1 MAKRDY
7 YDVLGVNKGASADQI
22 KSAYR
27 KLAVKFHP
35 DKNKGDKAAEE
46 KFKEAS
52 EAYHV
57 LSNSER
63 KQNYDNFG
71 HAAFENGGGGRGGFG
86 NFDFSNHFSD
96 IFEDFFGEGFGGG
109 RRSRR
114 SNNRGSDLRYDLSIT
129 LEEAFSGKKQD
140 IKFSTTEKCDTCSG
154 SGSKPGHNA
163 GACNMCGG
171 HGQVRSSQG
180 FFTVQ
185 QTCPQCSGSGEM
197 ITHPCGSCGG
207 QGKKQASK
215 RLSVTI
221 PKGVDDGTRIRLSG
235 KGEAGS
241 RGGSNGDLYLF
252 INVHSHELFKRS
264 DENLF
269 FECPISIADAALGTS
284 IEIPTIDGGKAKI
297 KIPAGT
303 QSGKQFRLRAK
314 GMPYMRG
321 GDYGDLYVQVNT
333 EVPVSLNK
341 EQKEL
346 LEKFRE
352 IENEKSNPSIKKFFQ
367 KAKSFWSNL
376 KLSSIKDIFNFN
388 GKRLQLRFVN
398 LIFAQ
403 INNSFL
409 NF

>member
-1 MAKRDY
+1 MAKKDFY
-7 YDVLGVNKGASADQI
+7 EVLGVTKGASSDQI
-22 KSAYR
+22 KAAYR
-27 KLAVKFHP
+27 KLAVKHHP
-35 DKNKGDKAAEE
+35 DKNEGNKASED

-71 HAAFENGGGGRGGFG
+71 HAAFENGSGGRGGFE
-86 NFDFSNHFSD
+86 NFDFSSSFSD
-96 IFEDFFGEGFGGG
+96 IFEDFFEDFGGTGG
-109 RRSRR
+109 RRGRR
-114 SNNRGSDLRYDLSIT
+114 NSNLRGSDLRYDLSIS
-129 LEEAFSGKKQD
+129 LEEAYTGKKQD
-140 IKFSTTEKCDTCSG
+140 IKFSTSEKCNTCKG
-154 SGSKPGHNA
+154 SGSKPGYEV
-163 GACNMCGG
+163 GACSMCGG
-171 HGQVRSSQG
+171 NGQVRSNQG

-185 QTCPQCSGSGEM
+185 QTCPQCSGNGEE
-197 ITHPCGSCGG
+197 ITNPCSDCNG
-207 QGKKQASK
+207 QGKKQTSK

-221 PKGVDDGTRIRLSG
+221 PKGVNDGTRIRLAG

-241 RGGSNGDLYLF
+241 RGAGNGDLYLF
-252 INVHSHELFKRS
+252 INVYSHDLFKRS

-269 FECPISIADAALGTS
+269 FECPISIADAALGAA

-297 KIPAGT
+297 KIPSGT
-303 QSGKQFRLRAK
+303 QSGKQFRLKGK

-321 GDYGDLYVQVNT
+321 SENGHLYVKVNT

-367 KAKSFWSNL
+367 KAKSFWKN
-376 KLSSIKDIFNFN
+376 
-388 GKRLQLRFVN
+388 
-398 LIFAQ
+398 
-403 INNSFL
+403 
-409 NF
+409 

>member
-7 YDVLGVNKGASADQI
+7 YDVLGVGKSSSADQI

-27 KLAVKFHP
+27 KLAVKYHP
-35 DKNKGDKAAEE
+35 DKNEGDKAAEE

-86 NFDFSNHFSD
+86 NFDFSSHFSD

-109 RRSRR
+109 GRRNRR

-129 LEEAFSGKKQD
+129 LEEAYTGKKQD
-140 IKFSTTEKCDTCSG
+140 IKFSTSEKCDTCKG
-154 SGSKPGHNA
+154 SGSKPGHEA
-163 GACNMCGG
+163 GSCSMCGG

-185 QTCPQCSGSGEM
+185 QTCPQCSGSGEE
-197 ITHPCGSCGG
+197 ITNPCNSCSG

-221 PKGVDDGTRIRLSG
+221 PRGVDDGTRIRLAG

-241 RGGSNGDLYLF
+241 RGAGNGDLYLF
-252 INVHSHELFKRS
+252 INVYSHELFKRS
-264 DENLF
+264 DEHLF

-303 QSGKQFRLRAK
+303 QSGKQLRLKSK

-321 GDYGDLYVQVNT
+321 NGTGDLYVQVNT
-333 EVPVSLNK
+333 EVPISLNK

-346 LEKFRE
+346 LEKFRK
-352 IENEKSNPSIKKFFQ
+352 IENERSNPSIKKFFQ
-367 KAKSFWSNL
+367 KAKNFWKN
-376 KLSSIKDIFNFN
+376 
-388 GKRLQLRFVN
+388 
-398 LIFAQ
+398 
-403 INNSFL
+403 
-409 NF
+409 

>member
-7 YDVLGVNKGASADQI
+7 YEVLGVEKSASPEQI
-22 KSAYR
+22 KAAYR
-27 KLAVKFHP
+27 KQAVKYHP
-35 DKNKGDKAAEE
+35 DKNKGDKGAEE

-86 NFDFSNHFSD
+86 NFDFSSSFSD
-96 IFEDFFGEGFGGG
+96 IFEDFFGEGFGGGG

-114 SNNRGSDLRYDLSIT
+114 SNNRGSDLRYDLSIS
-129 LEEAFSGKKQD
+129 LEEAYTGKKQD
-140 IKFSTTEKCDTCSG
+140 IKFSTSERCDTCSG
-154 SGSKPGHNA
+154 SGSKPGHSA
-163 GACNMCGG
+163 SSCSMCGG

-185 QTCPQCSGSGEM
+185 QTCPQCAGSGEQ
-197 ITHPCGSCGG
+197 ITDPCSRCGG

-241 RGGSNGDLYLF
+241 RGASNGDLYLF
-252 INVHSHELFKRS
+252 INVESHELFKRS
-264 DENLF
+264 EVNLF
-269 FECPISIADAALGTS
+269 FEFPISFTDAALGTT

-297 KIPAGT
+297 KIPDGT
-303 QSGKQFRLRAK
+303 QSGKQFRLKGK
-314 GMPYMRG
+314 GMPFMRR

-346 LEKFRE
+346 LEKFRK
-352 IENEKSNPSIKKFFQ
+352 IENDRSNPSIKRFFQ
-367 KAKSFWSNL
+367 KAKNFWKN
-376 KLSSIKDIFNFN
+376 
-388 GKRLQLRFVN
+388 
-398 LIFAQ
+398 
-403 INNSFL
+403 
-409 NF
+409 

>member
-7 YDVLGVNKGASADQI
+7 YEVLGVEKSASPDQI
-22 KSAYR
+22 KAAYR
-27 KLAVKFHP
+27 KQAVKYHP
-35 DKNKGDKAAEE
+35 DKNKGDKGAEE

-86 NFDFSNHFSD
+86 NFDFSGSFSD
-96 IFEDFFGEGFGGG
+96 IFEDFFGEGFGGGG

-129 LEEAFSGKKQD
+129 LEEAYTGKKQD
-140 IKFSTTEKCDTCSG
+140 IKFSTSERCDTCSG

-163 GACNMCGG
+163 SSCSMCGG

-185 QTCPQCSGSGEM
+185 QTCPQCAGSGEE
-197 ITHPCGSCGG
+197 ITHPCSSCSG

-241 RGGSNGDLYLF
+241 RGASNGDLYLF
-252 INVHSHELFKRS
+252 INVESHELFKRS
-264 DENLF
+264 EVNLF
-269 FECPISIADAALGTS
+269 FEFPISFTDAALGTT

-297 KIPAGT
+297 KIPDGT
-303 QSGKQFRLRAK
+303 QSGKQFRLKGK
-314 GMPYMRG
+314 GMPFMRR

-346 LEKFRE
+346 LEKFRK
-352 IENEKSNPSIKKFFQ
+352 IENERSNPSIKKFFQ
-367 KAKSFWSNL
+367 KAKNFWKN
-376 KLSSIKDIFNFN
+376 
-388 GKRLQLRFVN
+388 
-398 LIFAQ
+398 
-403 INNSFL
+403 
-409 NF
+409 

>member
-7 YDVLGVNKGASADQI
+7 YDVLGVNKSATPDQI

-27 KLAVKFHP
+27 KLAVKHHP

-46 KFKEAS
+46 KFKVAS

-57 LSNSER
+57 LSNGER
-63 KQNYDNFG
+63 KQSYDNFG

-86 NFDFSNHFSD
+86 NFDFSNSFSD

-129 LEEAFSGKKQD
+129 LEEAYTGKKQD
-140 IKFSTTEKCDTCSG
+140 IKFSTSEKCDTCKG
-154 SGSKPGHNA
+154 SGSKPGHDA
-163 GACNMCGG
+163 GSCSMCGG
-171 HGQVRSSQG
+171 NGQVRSNQG

-185 QTCPQCSGSGEM
+185 QTCPQCSGSGEE
-197 ITHPCGSCGG
+197 ITNPCTSCSG
-207 QGKKQASK
+207 QGKQQASK
-215 RLSVTI
+215 RLSVSI
-221 PKGVDDGTRIRLSG
+221 PKGVDDGTRIRLAG

-241 RGGSNGDLYLF
+241 RAAGSGDLYLF
-252 INVHSHELFKRS
+252 INVYSHDLFKRS

-297 KIPAGT
+297 KIPSGT
-303 QSGKQFRLRAK
+303 QSGKQFRLKGK

-321 GDYGDLYVQVNT
+321 SGFGDLYVQVNT

-367 KAKSFWSNL
+367 KAKSFWKN
-376 KLSSIKDIFNFN
+376 
-388 GKRLQLRFVN
+388 
-398 LIFAQ
+398 
-403 INNSFL
+403 
-409 NF
+409 

>member
-7 YDVLGVNKGASADQI
+7 YDVLGVNKNASPEDL

-27 KLAVKFHP
+27 KLAVKYHP
-35 DKNKGDKAAEE
+35 DKNPGDTKAED

-52 EAYHV
+52 EAYGI
-57 LSNSER
+57 LSDKEK

-71 HAAFENGGGGRGGFG
+71 HAAFENGGGRPGGGFG
-86 NFDFSNHFSD
+86 GFSGADFSD
-96 IFEDFFGEGFGGG
+96 IFEDFFGDFGGG
-109 RRSRR
+109 GRSRSRR
-114 SNNRGSDLRYDLSIT
+114 TNNKGSDLRYDLSIS

-140 IKFSTTEKCDTCSG
+140 IKFSTSEKCNTCSG
-154 SGSKPGHNA
+154 SGSKPGYEA
-163 GACNMCGG
+163 GACSMCGG

-185 QTCPQCSGSGEM
+185 QTCPQCAGSGEE
-197 ITHPCGSCGG
+197 ITNPCSNCNG

-235 KGEAGS
+235 KGEAGAK
-241 RGGSNGDLYLF
+241 GGSSGDLYLF
-252 INVHSHELFKRS
+252 INVHSHDLFKRS

-269 FECPISIADAALGTS
+269 FECPVSIADAALGTS

-321 GDYGDLYVQVNT
+321 NEYGDLYVQVNT
-333 EVPVSLNK
+333 EVPISLNK

-367 KAKSFWSNL
+367 KAKSFWKN
-376 KLSSIKDIFNFN
+376 
-388 GKRLQLRFVN
+388 
-398 LIFAQ
+398 
-403 INNSFL
+403 
-409 NF
+409 

>member
-7 YDVLGVNKGASADQI
+7 YDVLGVSKSSTPDQI

-27 KLAVKFHP
+27 KLAVKYHP

-57 LSNSER
+57 LSNTER

-71 HAAFENGGGGRGGFG
+71 HAAFENSGGGRGGFG
-86 NFDFSNHFSD
+86 NFDFSSHFSD

-129 LEEAFSGKKQD
+129 LEEAYAGKKQD
-140 IKFSTTEKCDTCSG
+140 IKFSTSEKCDTCKG
-154 SGSKPGHNA
+154 SGSKPGHDV
-163 GACNMCGG
+163 GSCSICGG
-171 HGQVRSSQG
+171 HGQVRSNQG

-185 QTCPQCSGSGEM
+185 QTCPQCSGTGEE
-197 ITHPCGSCGG
+197 ITNPCSACGG

-221 PKGVDDGTRIRLSG
+221 PKGVDDGTRIRLAG

-241 RGGSNGDLYLF
+241 RGAGNGDLYLF
-252 INVHSHELFKRS
+252 INIYSHELFKRS
-264 DENLF
+264 EENLF
-269 FECPISIADAALGTS
+269 FECPISIADAALGTA

-297 KIPAGT
+297 KIPSGT
-303 QSGKQFRLRAK
+303 QSGKQFRLKGK

-321 GDYGDLYVQVNT
+321 SGTGDLYVQVNT
-333 EVPVSLNK
+333 EVPVSLNR

-352 IENEKSNPSIKKFFQ
+352 IENEKSNPSIKQFFQ
-367 KAKSFWSNL
+367 KAKSFWKN
-376 KLSSIKDIFNFN
+376 
-388 GKRLQLRFVN
+388 
-398 LIFAQ
+398 
-403 INNSFL
+403 
-409 NF
+409 

>member
-1 MAKRDY
+1 MAERDY
-7 YDVLGVNKGASADQI
+7 YEVLGVNKSSSADQI

-35 DKNKGDKAAEE
+35 DKNEGDKGAEE

-57 LSNSER
+57 LSNPER

-86 NFDFSNHFSD
+86 NFDFSSHFSD
-96 IFEDFFGEGFGGG
+96 IFEDFFGEGFGGGG

-129 LEEAFSGKKQD
+129 LEESFTGKKQD
-140 IKFSTTEKCDTCSG
+140 IKFSTSDKCDTCSG
-154 SGSKPGHNA
+154 SGSKPGHNP
-163 GACNMCGG
+163 GTCSMCGG

-185 QTCPQCSGSGEM
+185 QTCPQCSGSGEQ
-197 ITHPCGSCGG
+197 ITNPCSSCSG

-221 PKGVDDGTRIRLSG
+221 PKGVDDGTRIRLAG

-241 RGGSNGDLYLF
+241 RGASNGDLYLF
-252 INVHSHELFKRS
+252 INVYSHDLFKRS
-264 DENLF
+264 EENLF

-297 KIPAGT
+297 KIPSGT
-303 QSGKQFRLRAK
+303 QSGKQFRLKGK
-314 GMPYMRG
+314 GMPFMRG
-321 GDYGDLYVQVNT
+321 SGNGDLYVQVNT

-346 LEKFRE
+346 LEKFRQ

-367 KAKSFWSNL
+367 KAKSFWKN
-376 KLSSIKDIFNFN
+376 
-388 GKRLQLRFVN
+388 
-398 LIFAQ
+398 
-403 INNSFL
+403 
-409 NF
+409 

>member
-7 YDVLGVNKGASADQI
+7 YDVLGVNKSSTADQI

-27 KLAVKFHP
+27 KLAVKHHP

-46 KFKEAS
+46 KFKKAS

-57 LSNSER
+57 LSNAER

-71 HAAFENGGGGRGGFG
+71 HAAFENGAGGRGGFE

-96 IFEDFFGEGFGGG
+96 IFEDFFGDFGGG
-109 RRSRR
+109 RGRRSRK
-114 SNNRGSDLRYDLSIT
+114 SNFRGSDLRYDLSIT
-129 LEEAFSGKKQD
+129 LEEAYNGKKQD
-140 IKFSTTEKCDTCSG
+140 IKFSTSEKCGTCNG

-163 GACNMCGG
+163 GSCSMCSG
-171 HGQVRSSQG
+171 HGQVRSNQG

-185 QTCPQCSGSGEM
+185 QTCPQCSGTGEE
-197 ITHPCGSCGG
+197 ITNPCNSCSG
-207 QGKKQASK
+207 QGKKQTSK

-221 PKGVDDGTRIRLSG
+221 PKGVGDGTKIRLAG

-241 RGGSNGDLYLF
+241 RSAGNGDLYLF
-252 INVHSHELFKRS
+252 INVYSHDLFKRS

-269 FECPISIADAALGTS
+269 FEYPISIADAALGTAL
-284 IEIPTIDGGKAKI
+284 EIPTIDSGKAKI

-303 QSGKQFRLRAK
+303 QSGKQFRLKGK

-321 GDYGDLYVQVNT
+321 VGTGDLYVQVNT

-346 LEKFRE
+346 LEKFRK

-367 KAKSFWSNL
+367 KAKTFWKN
-376 KLSSIKDIFNFN
+376 
-388 GKRLQLRFVN
+388 
-398 LIFAQ
+398 
-403 INNSFL
+403 
-409 NF
+409 

>member
-7 YDVLGVNKGASADQI
+7 YEVLGVNNSASADQI

-27 KLAVKFHP
+27 KLAVKYHP
-35 DKNKGDKAAEE
+35 DKNKGDKDAEE

-57 LSNSER
+57 LSNTER

-114 SNNRGSDLRYDLSIT
+114 SSNRGSDLRYDLSIS

-140 IKFSTTEKCDTCSG
+140 IKFSTSEKCDTCSG
-154 SGSKPGHNA
+154 SGSKPGHQA
-163 GACNMCGG
+163 GACSMCGG

-185 QTCPQCSGSGEM
+185 QTCPQCAGAGEE
-197 ITHPCGSCGG
+197 ITHPCSICNG

-241 RGGSNGDLYLF
+241 RGGGSGDLYLF
-252 INVHSHELFKRS
+252 INVHSHDLFKRS

-269 FECPISIADAALGTS
+269 FECPVSIADAALGTS

-303 QSGKQFRLRAK
+303 QSGKQFRLRGK

-321 GDYGDLYVQVNT
+321 NNFGDLYVQVNT
-333 EVPVSLNK
+333 EVPISLNR

-367 KAKSFWSNL
+367 KAKSFWKN
-376 KLSSIKDIFNFN
+376 
-388 GKRLQLRFVN
+388 
-398 LIFAQ
+398 
-403 INNSFL
+403 
-409 NF
+409 

>member
-7 YDVLGVNKGASADQI
+7 YDVLGVDKSASADQI

-109 RRSRR
+109 KRSRR

-140 IKFSTTEKCDTCSG
+140 IKFSTSEKCDTCSG

-197 ITHPCGSCGG
+197 ITNPCGSCGG

-241 RGGSNGDLYLF
+241 RGGSSGDLYLF

-269 FECPISIADAALGTS
+269 FECPISIADASLGTS

-297 KIPAGT
+297 KIPDGT
-303 QSGKQFRLRAK
+303 QNGKQFRLKGK
-314 GMPYMRG
+314 GMPFMRR
-321 GDYGDLYVQVNT
+321 GDFGDLYVQVKT
-333 EVPVSLNK
+333 EVPVYLNK
-341 EQKEL
+341 KQKEL
-346 LEKFRE
+346 LEQFRE
-352 IENEKSNPSIKKFFQ
+352 IENDKSNPSIKKFFQ
-367 KAKSFWSNL
+367 KAKDFWKN
-376 KLSSIKDIFNFN
+376 
-388 GKRLQLRFVN
+388 
-398 LIFAQ
+398 
-403 INNSFL
+403 
-409 NF
+409 

>member
-7 YDVLGVNKGASADQI
+7 YEVLGVEKDASADQI

-27 KLAVKFHP
+27 KKAVKYHP
-35 DKNKGDKAAEE
+35 DKNKGDKAAED

-86 NFDFSNHFSD
+86 NFDFSSHFSD
-96 IFEDFFGEGFGGG
+96 IFEDFFGEGFGGD

-114 SNNRGSDLRYDLSIT
+114 SNNRGSDLRYDLTIS
-129 LEEAFSGKKQD
+129 LEEAYTGKKQD
-140 IKFSTTEKCDTCSG
+140 IKFSTSEKCNTCSG
-154 SGSKPGHNA
+154 SGSKPGHDA
-163 GACNMCGG
+163 GSCSMCGG

-185 QTCPQCSGSGEM
+185 QTCPQCAGSGEE
-197 ITHPCGSCGG
+197 ITNPCNSCNG

-241 RGGSNGDLYLF
+241 RGASNGDLYLF
-252 INVHSHELFKRS
+252 INVDRHDLFKRS
-264 DENLF
+264 DVNLF
-269 FECPISIADAALGTS
+269 FEFPISIADAALGTT

-297 KIPAGT
+297 KIPDGT
-303 QSGKQFRLRAK
+303 QNGKQFRLKGK
-314 GMPYMRG
+314 GMPFMRR
-321 GDYGDLYVQVNT
+321 GDYGDLYVQVKT
-333 EVPVSLNK
+333 EVPVYLNK

-367 KAKSFWSNL
+367 KAKNFWKN
-376 KLSSIKDIFNFN
+376 
-388 GKRLQLRFVN
+388 
-398 LIFAQ
+398 
-403 INNSFL
+403 
-409 NF
+409 

>member
-1 MAKRDY
+1 MAKKDFY
-7 YDVLGVNKGASADQI
+7 EVLGVTKGASSDQI
-22 KSAYR
+22 KAAYR
-27 KLAVKFHP
+27 KLAVKHHP
-35 DKNKGDKAAEE
+35 DKNEGNKASED

-71 HAAFENGGGGRGGFG
+71 HAAFENGSGGRGGFE
-86 NFDFSNHFSD
+86 NFDFSSSFSD
-96 IFEDFFGEGFGGG
+96 IFEDFFEDFGGTGG
-109 RRSRR
+109 RRGRR
-114 SNNRGSDLRYDLSIT
+114 NSNLRGSDLRYDLSIS
-129 LEEAFSGKKQD
+129 LEEAYTGKKQD
-140 IKFSTTEKCDTCSG
+140 IKFSTSEKCNTCKG
-154 SGSKPGHNA
+154 SGSKPGYEV
-163 GACNMCGG
+163 GACSMCGG
-171 HGQVRSSQG
+171 NGQVRSNQG

-185 QTCPQCSGSGEM
+185 QTCPQCSGNGEE
-197 ITHPCGSCGG
+197 ITNPCSDCNG
-207 QGKKQASK
+207 QGKKQTSK

-221 PKGVDDGTRIRLSG
+221 PKGVNDGTRIRLTG

-241 RGGSNGDLYLF
+241 RGAGNGDLYLF
-252 INVHSHELFKRS
+252 INVYSHDLFKRS

-269 FECPISIADAALGTS
+269 FECPISIADAALGAA

-297 KIPAGT
+297 KIPSGT
-303 QSGKQFRLRAK
+303 QSGKQFRLKGK

-321 GDYGDLYVQVNT
+321 SENGHLYVKVNT

-367 KAKSFWSNL
+367 KAKSFWKN
-376 KLSSIKDIFNFN
+376 
-388 GKRLQLRFVN
+388 
-398 LIFAQ
+398 
-403 INNSFL
+403 
-409 NF
+409 

>member
-7 YDVLGVNKGASADQI
+7 YDVLGVNKTASADQI

-27 KLAVKFHP
+27 KLAVKYHP
-35 DKNKGDKAAEE
+35 DKNEGDKAAEE

-86 NFDFSNHFSD
+86 NFDFSGSFSD

-109 RRSRR
+109 GRKRGRRS
-114 SNNRGSDLRYDLSIT
+114 NRGSDLRYDLSIN
-129 LEEAFSGKKQD
+129 LEEAFSGKKED
-140 IKFSTTEKCDTCSG
+140 IKFSTSEKCDTCKG
-154 SGSKPGHNA
+154 SGSKPGHSA
-163 GACNMCGG
+163 GNCSMCNG

-185 QTCPQCSGSGEM
+185 QTCPQCGGAGEE
-197 ITHPCGSCGG
+197 ITNPCSTCNG

-215 RLSVTI
+215 RISVTI
-221 PKGVDDGTRIRLSG
+221 PKGVDDGTRIRLAG

-241 RGGSNGDLYLF
+241 RGGQNGDLYLF
-252 INVHSHELFKRS
+252 VNVHSHDLFKRS
-264 DENLF
+264 EENLF

-297 KIPAGT
+297 KIPGGT
-303 QSGKQFRLRAK
+303 QSGKQFRLRGK

-321 GDYGDLYVQVNT
+321 NDYGDLYVQVNT
-333 EVPVSLNK
+333 EVPISLNK
-341 EQKEL
+341 EQKDL

-367 KAKSFWSNL
+367 KAKSFWKN
-376 KLSSIKDIFNFN
+376 
-388 GKRLQLRFVN
+388 
-398 LIFAQ
+398 
-403 INNSFL
+403 
-409 NF
+409 

>member
-7 YDVLGVNKGASADQI
+7 YEVLGVDKSASADQI

-27 KLAVKFHP
+27 KQAVKYHP
-35 DKNKGDKAAEE
+35 DKNKGDKAAED

-71 HAAFENGGGGRGGFG
+71 HAAFENGGGRGGFG

-109 RRSRR
+109 SKRSRR
-114 SNNRGSDLRYDLSIT
+114 SNNRGSDLRYDLSIS
-129 LEEAFSGKKQD
+129 LEEAYSGKKQD
-140 IKFSTTEKCDTCSG
+140 IKFSTSEKCDTCSG

-163 GACNMCGG
+163 GSCSMCGG

-197 ITHPCGSCGG
+197 ITNPCGSCGG

-221 PKGVDDGTRIRLSG
+221 PKGVDDGTRIRLAG

-241 RGGSNGDLYLF
+241 RGASNGDLYLF
-252 INVHSHELFKRS
+252 INVYSHDLFKRS
-264 DENLF
+264 EENLF
-269 FECPISIADAALGTS
+269 FECPISIADAALGS
-284 IEIPTIDGGKAKI
+284 SMEIPTIDGGKAKI
-297 KIPAGT
+297 KIPSGT
-303 QSGKQFRLRAK
+303 QSGKQFRLKGK
-314 GMPYMRG
+314 GMPLMRG
-321 GDYGDLYVQVNT
+321 SGTGDLYVQVNT

-341 EQKEL
+341 EQREL

-367 KAKSFWSNL
+367 KAKSFWKN
-376 KLSSIKDIFNFN
+376 
-388 GKRLQLRFVN
+388 
-398 LIFAQ
+398 
-403 INNSFL
+403 
-409 NF
+409 

>member
-7 YDVLGVNKGASADQI
+7 YDVLGVNKSATPDQI

-27 KLAVKFHP
+27 KLAVKHHP
-35 DKNKGDKAAEE
+35 DKNKGDKSSED

-57 LSNSER
+57 LSNAER

-71 HAAFENGGGGRGGFG
+71 HAAFENGGGGRGGFS
-86 NFDFSNHFSD
+86 NFDFSSHFSD

-109 RRSRR
+109 RRSRK
-114 SNNRGSDLRYDLSIT
+114 SNNRGSDFRYDLSIT
-129 LEEAFSGKKQD
+129 LEEAYSGKKQD
-140 IKFSTTEKCDTCSG
+140 IKFSSSEKCDNCKG
-154 SGSKPGHNA
+154 SGSKPGHDI
-163 GACNMCGG
+163 GSCSMCGG

-185 QTCPQCSGSGEM
+185 QTCPQCSGSGEE
-197 ITHPCGSCGG
+197 ITNPCSNCGG
-207 QGKKQASK
+207 QGKKQSSK

-235 KGEAGS
+235 KGEAGT
-241 RGGSNGDLYLF
+241 RGGGNGDLYLF
-252 INVHSHELFKRS
+252 INVYSHELFKRS

-303 QSGKQFRLRAK
+303 QSGKQFRLRGK

-321 GDYGDLYVQVNT
+321 SGMGDLYIQVNT
-333 EVPVSLNK
+333 EVPISLNK
-341 EQKEL
+341 EQREL

-367 KAKSFWSNL
+367 KAKSFWKS
-376 KLSSIKDIFNFN
+376 
-388 GKRLQLRFVN
+388 
-398 LIFAQ
+398 
-403 INNSFL
+403 
-409 NF
+409 

>member
-7 YDVLGVNKGASADQI
+7 YEVLGVEKDASADQI

-27 KLAVKFHP
+27 KKAVKYHP
-35 DKNKGDKAAEE
+35 DKNKGDKAAED

-86 NFDFSNHFSD
+86 NFDFSGSFSD

-114 SNNRGSDLRYDLSIT
+114 SNNRGSDLRYDLTIS
-129 LEEAFSGKKQD
+129 LEEAYTGKKQD
-140 IKFSTTEKCDTCSG
+140 IKFSTSERCDTCNG
-154 SGSKPGHNA
+154 SGSKPGHDA
-163 GACNMCGG
+163 GSCSMCGG

-185 QTCPQCSGSGEM
+185 QTCPQCAGSGEE
-197 ITHPCGSCGG
+197 ITNPCNSCNG

-241 RGGSNGDLYLF
+241 RGASNGDLYLF
-252 INVHSHELFKRS
+252 INVDRHDLFKRS
-264 DENLF
+264 DVNLF
-269 FECPISIADAALGTS
+269 FEFPISVADAALGTT

-297 KIPAGT
+297 KIPDGT
-303 QSGKQFRLRAK
+303 QNGKQFRLKGK
-314 GMPYMRG
+314 GMPFMRR
-321 GDYGDLYVQVNT
+321 GDYGDLYVQVKT
-333 EVPVSLNK
+333 EVPVYLNK
-341 EQKEL
+341 QQKEL

-352 IENEKSNPSIKKFFQ
+352 IENDKSNPSIKKFFQ
-367 KAKSFWSNL
+367 KAKDFWKN
-376 KLSSIKDIFNFN
+376 
-388 GKRLQLRFVN
+388 
-398 LIFAQ
+398 
-403 INNSFL
+403 
-409 NF
+409 